1 MVLRYILIKFK
12 IYLRM
17 SEAAPR
23 KRLFEAGQMKLL
35 VLHFIAQSPK
45 FSYDIIKD
53 VANLVG
59 GNYKPSTGTICPTL
73 NYLEQQQ
80 YTRVEK
86 QYTRVEIS
94 KDERKQYHITPQ
106 GLMHL
111 QDHQS
116 ELDKIFERFNTRNQ
130 IQNNSEF
137 LDIKRAMENLK
148 MALRLKIQ
156 HENLTQAQV
165 CMIAEKIDQAAVE
178 ITYLASQEVSQ

>member
-1 MVLRYILIKFK
+1 
-12 IYLRM
+12 M

-73 NYLEQQQ
+73 NYLEEQ
-80 YTRVEK
+80 

-94 KDERKQYHITPQ
+94 VDERKQYRITPQ

-165 CMIAEKIDQAAVE
+165 RMIAEKIDQAAVE
-178 ITYLASQEVSQ
+178 ITHLASQEVSQ